1 SYCARAR
8 HHLHSFPTRRSSDL
22 RIPFTGE
29 PLKGLQVMGVLES
42 RNLDF
47 TNVFI
52 LSLNEGAFPAFGSKG
67 SYIPHSIRKAYGLP
81 TTDHQDAMY
90 AYLFYRILQRAE
102 NVHLFYNSETDILGQ
117 GEMSR
122 YLQQLLF
129 ESGMI
134 NGRYVLHNSM
144 HPHEVNPIVVKKDE
158 RVFNRLAQ
166 YCIGES
172 TPREFY
178 PTALNDYVECR
189 LKFYFKHIAQIK
201 EAKEIEE
208 DLDARVLGN

>member
-81 TTDHQDAMY
+81 TTDQDRKSTRLNSSHVKNSY
-90 AYLFYRILQRAE
+90 A
-102 NVHLFYNSETDILGQ
+102 
-117 GEMSR
+117 
-122 YLQQLLF
+122 
-129 ESGMI
+129 
-134 NGRYVLHNSM
+134 VL
-144 HPHEVNPIVVKKDE
+144 
-158 RVFNRLAQ
+158 
-166 YCIGES
+166 C
-172 TPREFY
+172 
-178 PTALNDYVECR
+178 
-189 LKFYFKHIAQIK
+189 
-201 EAKEIEE
+201 
-208 DLDARVLGN
+208 